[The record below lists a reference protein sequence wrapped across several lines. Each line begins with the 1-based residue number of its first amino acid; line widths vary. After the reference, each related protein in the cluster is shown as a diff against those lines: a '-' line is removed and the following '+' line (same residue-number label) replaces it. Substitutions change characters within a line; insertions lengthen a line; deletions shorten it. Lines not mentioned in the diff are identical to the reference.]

1 MKITVSDDGRTVAF
15 RLAPLQVPLAFKS
28 KLEVPVEAI
37 RSVQAMS
44 RSEVP
49 HGPLIRAPGTY
60 IPGLARFGS
69 FGRKPNRHFWA
80 VARHDPVLV
89 IDLEGWEYARIVV
102 GVADAG
108 QDVGTIQMA
117 MY

>member
-1 MKITVSDDGRTVAF
+1 MRITVSDDGRTVIF
-15 RLAPLQVPLAFKS
+15 RLAPFQVPLAFKS

-37 RSVQAMS
+37 KRAEATP

-49 HGPLIRAPGTY
+49 HGPIVRAPGAY

-69 FGRKPNRHFWA
+69 YGRKPNRHFWA

-89 IDLEGWEYARIVV
+89 VDLEGWEYARIVA
-102 GVADAG
+102 GVADAAHDAG
-108 QDVGTIQMA
+108 LIQMA
-117 MY
+117 MT